1 MSFTMLNRDAGA
13 AMTKCAGS
21 LALFIALVP
30 QATAQDLTAFDYEAT
45 PLAIEEKSV
54 ENHGDIQVRDITYAS
69 PKGGAVPAYE
79 AGFQV
84 SPEGSG

>member
-1 MSFTMLNRDAGA
+1 
-13 AMTKCAGS
+13 MTKCAGS

-69 PKGGAVPAYE
+69 PKGGAVPAYLVVPGE